1 MARLGKYG
9 SSMCHFT
16 MPTGDVASDVV
27 VAFVVHPRQNKS
39 ADQVVEVKWHT
50 HTHTHTL
57 TALCCWPTFALPLC
71 RLNKQPV
78 DIIGI

>member
-50 HTHTHTL
+50 HTHTHTNGVVL
-57 TALCCWPTFALPLC
+57 LAHICVASLQT
-71 RLNKQPV
+71 KQAAS
-78 DIIGI
+78 